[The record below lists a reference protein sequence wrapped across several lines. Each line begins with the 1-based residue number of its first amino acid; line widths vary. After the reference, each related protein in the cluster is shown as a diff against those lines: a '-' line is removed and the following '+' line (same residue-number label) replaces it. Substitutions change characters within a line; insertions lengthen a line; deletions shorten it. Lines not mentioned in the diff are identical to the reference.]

1 MNPSL
6 VRQFDLVLIVNLT
19 RRADR
24 RAEVIEQLRA
34 IGEMPGERI
43 RFFPAAEPSEPL
55 GFRTIGAR
63 GCFLSHLGCL
73 QMALDEGA
81 TSLLIFEDD
90 IDFPRDYAR
99 LQTRVAEGLRTGDWE
114 MFYGGGLPEY
124 GTTPL
129 PPVHGGTRLVPFHVP
144 IRLSH
149 FVAIRGPRILEL
161 RDYLVAM
168 LGRPEGDPNGGP
180 MDVDGAYGWFRR
192 EREVITWMA
201 EPALGDQRASASDV
215 TPSRID
221 RVPLLAPMLGF
232 LRRAKRALRR

>member
-1 MNPSL
+1 MTPAL
-6 VRQFDLVLIVNLT
+6 LGQFDLVLIINLAK
-19 RRADR
+19 RADR

-34 IGEMPGERI
+34 IGEVPGERI
-43 RFFPAAEPSEPL
+43 RFFPAAEPTEPL

-81 TSLLIFEDD
+81 KSLLIFEDD
-90 IDFPRDYAR
+90 VDFPRDYAR
-99 LQTRVAEGLRTGDWE
+99 LQTPVAESLRTGDWE

-124 GTTPL
+124 GETPL
-129 PPVHGGTRLVPFHVP
+129 APVQDGTRLVPFHVP

-149 FVAIRGPRILEL
+149 FVAIRGPRIQEL

-192 EREVITWMA
+192 ERKVRTWMA
-201 EPALGDQRASASDV
+201 EPFLGDQRASASDV
-215 TPSRID
+215 TPSRMD
-221 RVPLLAPMLGF
+221 RVVLLGPMLGF
-232 LRRAKRALRR
+232 LRRVKRAVRG